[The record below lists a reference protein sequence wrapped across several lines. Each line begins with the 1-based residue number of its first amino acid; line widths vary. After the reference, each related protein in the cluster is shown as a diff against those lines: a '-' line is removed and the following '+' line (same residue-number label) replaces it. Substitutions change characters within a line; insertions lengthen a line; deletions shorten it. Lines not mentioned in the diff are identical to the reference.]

1 MKDTQAKFSKIT
13 VSLHWLVAI
22 LFIGLMAIGLY
33 MTEFKDYALF
43 PIHKSFGFILLLI
56 ALLRVIW
63 RYMNGWPKPAG
74 KYTSVEHL
82 LAKVMHWTLIIGMLL
97 MPISGMVM
105 TLSEGRGLYVFG
117 LELVASFPDP
127 ENARRMLVQ
136 NEFLAGV
143 GESIHG
149 IGANVMIFAI
159 GLHLVGALKHH
170 IIDKDGTLRRMLGQS
185 I

>member
-22 LFIGLMAIGLY
+22 LFIGLMAVGLY
-33 MTEFKDYALF
+33 MTEFKAYSLV
-43 PIHKSFGFILLLI
+43 PIHKSFGAILLLI
-56 ALLRVIW
+56 AIARVVW
-63 RYMNGWPKPAG
+63 RYLNGWPKPAG
-74 KYTSVEHL
+74 QYTSIEHL

-97 MPISGMVM
+97 MPISGIVM

-117 LELVASFPDP
+117 LELVANFPDP
-127 ENARRMLVQ
+127 ENARKMIVQ
-136 NEFLAGV
+136 NESLATI
-143 GESIHG
+143 GESIHE
-149 IGANVMIFAI
+149 IGANVMLLAI